1 MKAIQVR
8 KNEANWVPASKT
20 FGERALYEGRE
31 IAYMAVL
38 SDRRGEGGGIAYL
51 LKITPPP
58 GKLVRAIA
66 VSRSD
71 ESVFLLEGGYTN
83 KAGELIHFPGD
94 YMLNPE
100 GHPHGFFTSV
110 DTVSLVICRGDSD
123 EIREF
128 GVADIVQPEVSSAA
142 K

>member
-8 KNEANWVPASKT
+8 KNEANWVPASKS

-31 IAYMAVL
+31 LAYMAVL

-51 LKITPPP
+51 LKLTPPP

-71 ESVFLLEGGYTN
+71 ENVFLLEGGYSN

-100 GHPHGFFTSV
+100 GYPHGFFTSV
-110 DTVSLVICRGDSD
+110 ETISLVICRGDSD